1 MRRTLAIAL
10 SALALAAAC
19 GGDAEGGEGS
29 GARRDEEERDGA
41 MDDGH
46 RAEDVAVAV
55 TATAGDR
62 HVAIDFTVT
71 NDGTRPVAVVDP
83 EAGGDRDADLG
94 EGAVRVSY
102 LGPEGRPGGEP
113 PALGEGVLL
122 APGASHRGTARALT
136 RGGDLPSAVE
146 LCVEVVADFDADGDG
161 DGRVTF
167 PYRLADDPPTLACSG
182 RVTVG

>member
-10 SALALAAAC
+10 SALALTAAC
-19 GGDAEGGEGS
+19 GGDAQGGEGS
-29 GARRDEEERDGA
+29 GAGPDEEERDGA
-41 MDDGH
+41 VDDV
-46 RAEDVAVAV
+46 RLNEDVSMAV

-62 HVAIDFTVT
+62 HVAIEFTVT

-94 EGAVRVSY
+94 DGAARVSY

-113 PALGEGVLL
+113 PPQGEGVLL
-122 APGASHRGTARALT
+122 PPGASHRGTARALT
-136 RGGDLPSAVE
+136 RGGELPQAIE
-146 LCVEVVADFDADGDG
+146 LCVEVVADFDADRDG

-167 PYRLADDPPTLACSG
+167 PYRLTGDAPTVACSG
-182 RVTVG
+182 RVPVG